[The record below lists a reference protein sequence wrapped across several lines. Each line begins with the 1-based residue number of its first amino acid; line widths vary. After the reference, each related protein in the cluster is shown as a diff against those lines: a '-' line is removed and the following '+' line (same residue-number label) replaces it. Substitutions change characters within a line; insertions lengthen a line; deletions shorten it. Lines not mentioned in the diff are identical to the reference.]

1 MKKPIDFEASS
12 AVDARSDNAVNSAH
26 EKSVNK
32 TDQPERLLRLQQVL
46 KLFPVSRSTWYAGV
60 AKQIFP
66 APVQLSARSVAWI
79 ESEILALI
87 ASAASKRS

>member
-1 MKKPIDFEASS
+1 MKKPIDFEAP
-12 AVDARSDNAVNSAH
+12 NVNEESYGH
-26 EKSVNK
+26 EKNHANEKSANVAH
-32 TDQPERLLRLQQVL
+32 QPERLLRLNQVL
-46 KLFPVSRSTWYAGV
+46 KLFPVSRSTWYSGV

>member
-1 MKKPIDFEASS
+1 MKKPIDFEAPSS
-12 AVDARSDNAVNSAH
+12 ADARFANATNSAN
-26 EKSVNK
+26 EKFANK
-32 TDQPERLLRLQQVL
+32 AHQHERLLRLHQVL
-46 KLFPVSRSTWYAGV
+46 KLFPVSRSTWYSGV